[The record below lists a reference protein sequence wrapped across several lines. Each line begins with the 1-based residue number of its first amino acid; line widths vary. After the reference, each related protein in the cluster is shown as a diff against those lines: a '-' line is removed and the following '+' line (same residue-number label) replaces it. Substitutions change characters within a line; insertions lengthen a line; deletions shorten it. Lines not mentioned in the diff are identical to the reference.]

1 MAQMEARIAAEEERM
16 LQAALAASRGDPS
29 NPPNPDLMSYE
40 ELLQLE
46 DRNGRVCKGLSEEEI
61 EALEG
66 KEWEG
71 REGEDEVSCSICFCA
86 FNHGQTFKMLPA
98 CNHEYHAECI
108 DQWLLNEKRCPVCNV
123 EVVVE
128 EAGAGSARSEEST

>member
-1 MAQMEARIAAEEERM
+1 MRNLAEIEEALKQREQQVAEREKHLFTVQMEERIAAEEERM

-61 EALEG
+61 AVLEAR
-66 KEWEG
+66 EWQG
-71 REGEDEVSCSICFCA
+71 RQGEEVSCSICFCA
-86 FNHGQTFKMLPA
+86 LSDG
-98 CNHEYHAECI
+98 
-108 DQWLLNEKRCPVCNV
+108 
-123 EVVVE
+123 
-128 EAGAGSARSEEST
+128 